1 MFLLNIYWILDA
13 YSTVLLIRCF
23 ALKLLWHS
31 GSQSVLRRYQFL
43 GDQWINLCNGNIKF
57 IYFLNWRNNVLLTK
71 EIIYNWQHVNV
82 LWPSEYLIKK
92 LPLPMML
99 ETIFRLQLRPNH
111 AVQCY
116 SYIMVSISNQLG
128 DAILQFS
135 ISLIRTLYI
144 YVSKDVGILGYF
156 SKPKGIRK

>member
-1 MFLLNIYWILDA
+1 
-13 YSTVLLIRCF
+13 
-23 ALKLLWHS
+23 
-31 GSQSVLRRYQFL
+31 
-43 GDQWINLCNGNIKF
+43 
-57 IYFLNWRNNVLLTK
+57 
-71 EIIYNWQHVNV
+71 
-82 LWPSEYLIKK
+82 
-92 LPLPMML
+92 MML